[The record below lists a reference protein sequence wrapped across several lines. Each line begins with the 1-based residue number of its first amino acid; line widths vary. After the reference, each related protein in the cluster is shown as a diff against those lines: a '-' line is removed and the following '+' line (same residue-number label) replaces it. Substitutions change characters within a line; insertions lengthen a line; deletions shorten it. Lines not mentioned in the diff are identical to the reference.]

1 MSGQFKLSFSIFNF
15 PLSIKMKVLVS
26 GANGLIG
33 STIVKSLESDGH
45 EILRL
50 TRSAPRNSLEVQWQ
64 PEKNI
69 FPPEER
75 DKIIGIE
82 AAIHLAGE
90 PIMGRW
96 SEEKK
101 KKIYDSRVVSTKLL
115 SETLAGL
122 PQLPRVFVS
131 ASAVGYYGS
140 QGDAVVT
147 ESSPSGNDFLAD
159 VCRDWEAA
167 ADAARNAGIRV
178 AHSRFGIVLSK
189 DGGALR
195 KMLLPFKLGLGG
207 PLGSGG
213 QYMSWITLPD
223 TVKALRFAL
232 EDNTMTGAVN
242 FVAPEPVTSR
252 AFAHALGRALHR
264 PAALPLPAFALRLAL
279 GTQSANETVLANVH
293 AIPEKLT
300 SHGFEFEHPW
310 LDKALRQ
317 LLA

>member
-1 MSGQFKLSFSIFNF
+1 
-15 PLSIKMKVLVS
+15 MKVLIS

-33 STIVKSLESDGH
+33 SAIVKSLESDGH
-45 EILRL
+45 EVLRL

-64 PEKNI
+64 PEKNV

-101 KKIYDSRVVSTKLL
+101 KKIYDSRVASTKLL

-131 ASAVGYYGS
+131 ASAIGYYGS
-140 QGDAVVT
+140 QGDTIQT
-147 ESSPSGNDFLAD
+147 ESSAPGDDFLAR
-159 VCRDWEAA
+159 VCRDWESA

-178 AHSRFGIVLSK
+178 VHTRFSIVLSPN
-189 DGGALR
+189 GGALQ

-207 PLGSGG
+207 PLGSGN

-223 TVKALRFAL
+223 TVRAIRFVL
-232 EDNTMTGAVN
+232 ENEAVSGAVN
-242 FVAPEPVTSR
+242 FVAPEPVTNR
-252 AFAHALGRALHR
+252 AFTRALGRAVQR
-264 PAALPLPAFALRLAL
+264 PAVIPLPAFALRLAF
-279 GTQSANETVLANVH
+279 GAQSADETVPASVRV
-293 AIPEKLT
+293 IPEKLT
-300 SHGFEFEHPW
+300 SHGFEFEHPK
-310 LDKALRQ
+310 LEAALRQ
-317 LLA
+317 IIA

>member
-1 MSGQFKLSFSIFNF
+1 
-15 PLSIKMKVLVS
+15 MKVLIS

-33 STIVKSLESDGH
+33 SAIVKSLEDDGH
-45 EILRL
+45 KVLRL

-64 PEKNI
+64 PEKNV

-75 DKIIGIE
+75 DKIIGID

-101 KKIYDSRVVSTKLL
+101 KRIYESRVASTKLL

-122 PQLPRVFVS
+122 PQLPRVFLC

-140 QGDAVVT
+140 CGDKILT
-147 ESSPSGNDFLAD
+147 EDSAPGDDFLAE
-159 VCRDWEAA
+159 VCRDWEDA

-178 AHSRFGIVLSK
+178 VHTRFSIVLSTG
-189 DGGALR
+189 GGALQ

-207 PLGSGG
+207 PLGSGE
-213 QYMSWITLPD
+213 QYMSWITLHD
-223 TVKALRFAL
+223 TTRAVRFAL
-232 EDNTMTGAVN
+232 DNEAVSGALN
-242 FVAPEPVTSR
+242 FSAPEPVTNR
-252 AFAHALGRALHR
+252 AFTRALGRAVHR
-264 PAALPLPAFALRLAL
+264 PAVLPLPAFALRLAL
-279 GTQSANETVLANVH
+279 GTQSANETVLASVR

-300 SHGFEFEHPW
+300 AHGFQFQHSQIDE
-310 LDKALRQ
+310 ALRQ